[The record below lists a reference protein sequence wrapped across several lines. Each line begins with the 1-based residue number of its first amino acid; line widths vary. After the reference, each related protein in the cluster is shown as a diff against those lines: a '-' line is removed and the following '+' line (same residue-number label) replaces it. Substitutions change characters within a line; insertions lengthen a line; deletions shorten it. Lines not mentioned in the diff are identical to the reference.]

1 MGAIVVSHDA
11 ADNCMKLQ
19 NTFKKTLK
27 MPNLND
33 LHLFV
38 EAARLGSL
46 SAAARHLE
54 RTPAAASASLKRL
67 EEELKVRLV
76 ERNTRSLR
84 LTPEGLLFRERLE
97 PGLALLE
104 DARQSVHRDC
114 ADVSGEIRLTAPVDF
129 ARQCLRPLMDEF
141 QTRHPQVRFTLLA
154 GDAVRDLVSEPLDL
168 ALRYGELPDSALVA
182 RRLLDNR
189 RLVVGT
195 PAYFEQHGRPRHPHD
210 LPAHNCVIYMSRGRA
225 YRRWSF
231 QRGRETLVVEVNG
244 DRISNDGALV
254 RDWVLDGAG
263 LAYKSEL
270 DVRRDLQA
278 GRLEPAFKGWTGSSA
293 PLNAVYPGGGPRP
306 VRVRRFVEFLR
317 ERLGK

>member
-1 MGAIVVSHDA
+1 
-11 ADNCMKLQ
+11 
-19 NTFKKTLK
+19 

-46 SAAARHLE
+46 SAAARRLE

-67 EEELKVRLV
+67 EEELQVRLV

-84 LTPEGLLFRERLE
+84 LTPEGLLFRERVE

-129 ARQCLRPLMDEF
+129 ARQWLRPLMDEF
-141 QTRHPQVRFTLLA
+141 QALHPQVRYTLLS
-154 GDAVRDLVSEPLDL
+154 GDTLRDLVSEPLDL

-189 RLVVGT
+189 RLVVGS
-195 PAYFEQHGRPRHPHD
+195 PAYFERHGRPKNPQD
-210 LPAHNCVIYMSRGRA
+210 LLAHNCLVYFSRGGT

-231 QRGRETLVVEVNG
+231 QRKRETQVVEVSG
-244 DRISNDGALV
+244 DRICDDGALV
-254 RDWVLDGAG
+254 REWALDGTG

-270 DVRRDLQA
+270 DVRRDIDA
-278 GRLEPAFKGWTGSSA
+278 GRLEPAFTDWRGDSA
-293 PLNAVYPGGGPRP
+293 PLNVVYPGTGPRP

>member
-1 MGAIVVSHDA
+1 
-11 ADNCMKLQ
+11 
-19 NTFKKTLK
+19 
-27 MPNLND
+27 MPNLSD
-33 LHLFV
+33 LQLFL

-46 SAAARHLE
+46 SAAARQLE
-54 RTPAAASASLKRL
+54 RTPATASASLKRL
-67 EEELKVRLV
+67 EEELNVRLV

-84 LTPEGLLFRERLE
+84 LTPEGLLFRERVA
-97 PGLALLE
+97 PALALLE
-104 DARQSVHRDC
+104 DARHSVHFDC
-114 ADVSGEIRLTAPVDF
+114 ADIGGEIRLTAPVDF
-129 ARQCLRPLMDEF
+129 ARQWLRPLMDEF
-141 QTRHPQVRFTLLA
+141 QRQHPQVRFSLLA
-154 GDAVRDLVSEPLDL
+154 GDTVRDLVSEPLDL

-195 PAYFEQHGRPRHPHD
+195 PEYFAKHGRPGHPHD
-210 LPAHNCVIYMSRGRA
+210 LLAHNCVIYMSRGRA
-225 YRRWSF
+225 FRRWSF

-244 DRISNDGALV
+244 DRLCNDGALV

-270 DVRRDLQA
+270 DVRKDIRT
-278 GRLEPAFKGWTGSSA
+278 GRLEPAFRGWAGSPA

-317 ERLGK
+317 ERLDRVQAGGKTG